1 MRLSS
6 QISRVPPADVDDGA
20 EDGADEAGDVTADE
34 GVVVGEADPEAEREA
49 DAEVE
54 EVDAGDGEDCV
65 AAWEAGAVAGGARW
79 QPASVA
85 AANVLS
91 RAPKT
96 RRVTGTVGAEG
107 LRRTDGAE
115 SIPSRE
121 QTRDG
126 WQTYS
131 IGEAGRPRRLFV
143 TTTHTWRKI
152 DIFGVSRQVDRDRN
166 NRRSGWPELSWR
178 AVASS
183 RAA

>member
-1 MRLSS
+1 MRLNS
-6 QISRVPPADVDDGA
+6 QISRVPLATVGEGAKDGVDFGN
-20 EDGADEAGDVTADE
+20 VTADE
-34 GVVVGEADPEAEREA
+34 GVVAGEAEPEA

-54 EVDAGDGEDCV
+54 EVGAMDGEDCV
-65 AAWEAGAVAGGARW
+65 EAWEAGAVAGGARW

-85 AANVLS
+85 AATELS
-91 RAPKT
+91 RAAKT
-96 RRVTGTVGAEG
+96 ARVTGTVGADG
-107 LRRTDGAE
+107 HRRMEGAE

-131 IGEAGRPRRLFV
+131 NGEAGRQRRLFV
-143 TTTHTWRKI
+143 TTTRTWRKI
-152 DIFGVSRQVDRDRN
+152 DILGVSRQVDRDRN

-178 AVASS
+178 AVGSS